1 MTQKECQRNGNNQRF
16 ADALIMSGLSWRGGG
31 ERLWSVETVVAEVW
45 NYSSRFPGSV
55 QDFGEEVEEQGGA
68 AYGCGTVG
76 QGFGCKDSCHAPVAV

>member
-55 QDFGEEVEEQGGA
+55 QQRAAGKRAEKKLQLQRCATEV
-68 AYGCGTVG
+68 
-76 QGFGCKDSCHAPVAV
+76 